1 MRAMLVVVAMF
12 GLVVV
17 QAPVI
22 CAQPLNP
29 SGNVAPADSGF
40 SVTGKVIGPG
50 DQPQAGVPVQVEGPL
65 GKTHVFTDANGN
77 WSLYNVPPGTYV
89 VRPLGNTPATQGQA
103 TDFTVKETGFFE
115 KLTGGDK
122 KVLYAPEM
130 KLDKQ
135 FMDYKD

>member
-1 MRAMLVVVAMF
+1 MRIIFIVVAMF
-12 GLVVV
+12 GFVVV
-17 QAPVI
+17 QPSVI
-22 CAQPLNP
+22 CAQQLNP
-29 SGNVAPADSGF
+29 SGNIATTDSGS

-50 DQPQAGVPVQVEGPL
+50 NQPQAGVPVQVEGPL

-77 WSLYNVPPGTYV
+77 WSLYNVPPGTYA
-89 VRPLGNTPATQGQA
+89 VRPVGNTLATQGQA
-103 TDFTVKETGFFE
+103 TDFTVKEPGFFE
-115 KLTGGDK
+115 KVTGDK